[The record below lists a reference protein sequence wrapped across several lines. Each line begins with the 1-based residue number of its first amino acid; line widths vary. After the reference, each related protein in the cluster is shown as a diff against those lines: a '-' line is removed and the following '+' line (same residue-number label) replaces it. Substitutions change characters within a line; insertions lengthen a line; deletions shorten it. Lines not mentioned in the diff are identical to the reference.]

1 MTEKT
6 LSKFILPLL
15 SALVATTPLAID
27 LYLPAFVAISSYF
40 NTDMAQVQLSL
51 SSYLAGY
58 ALGMM
63 LFGPLIDQKGRRLF
77 ALFGLLGFGLC
88 SFLLTVTQSID
99 AFIVLRFAQAF
110 FGSAVTVVVPG
121 IIRYMYQEN
130 TAKGMSY
137 VSMIMMLA
145 PLLAPSIGSVLMIT
159 WHWHA
164 IFYALTIY
172 AGVLFVLAYFYL
184 KEVPI
189 HPSKI
194 KGLALFFSNY
204 RIVLT
209 NKKARFDIVISM
221 LASFAFFCFL
231 TKVSA
236 IYMAHFKVSET
247 LFGVLFAFNVLALM
261 LGNFINTRLVPKF
274 GSRKMLN
281 IGLAIS
287 FIAVTCLILVSVF
300 THNVY
305 LVAAF
310 IAPLMMSLGIMAT
323 NADALIL
330 INFKKKSGTATAVI
344 GTLRFGSGAFAGPI
358 LAFIPLP
365 PSIGFAVAMAMAVS
379 GILICQ
385 LKQLKF
391 GH

>member
-1 MTEKT
+1 MTDKI
-6 LSKFILPLL
+6 LSKSILPLL

-27 LYLPAFVAISSYF
+27 LYLPAFVAISAYF
-40 NTDMAQVQLSL
+40 DTNMANVQLSL

-58 ALGMM
+58 AIGMM
-63 LFGPLIDQKGRRLF
+63 LFGPLIDQNGRRLF
-77 ALFGLLGFGLC
+77 ALFGLIGFALC
-88 SFLLTVTQSID
+88 SFLLTVTKSID
-99 AFIVLRFAQAF
+99 TFIALRFAQAF

-121 IIRYMYQEN
+121 IIRHMYQEN
-130 TAKGMSY
+130 TVKGMSY

-164 IFYALTIY
+164 IFYALTLY
-172 AGVLFVLAYFYL
+172 ALVLFTLAYFFL
-184 KEVPI
+184 QEVPI
-189 HPSKI
+189 HPSKLR
-194 KGLALFFSNY
+194 GAALFLSNY

-209 NKKARFDIVISM
+209 NHKARFDIVISM

-247 LFGVLFAFNVLALM
+247 EFGVLFAFNVLALM
-261 LGNFINTRLVPKF
+261 LGNFINTRLVPRF

-281 IGLAIS
+281 LGLMVS
-287 FIAVTCLILVSVF
+287 FVSVTCLIFVSTF
-300 THNVY
+300 TENVY

-344 GTLRFGSGAFAGPI
+344 GTLRFGSGALAGPI

-365 PSIGFAVAMAMAVS
+365 PSTGFAVAMAIALS

>member
-1 MTEKT
+1 MTDKI
-6 LSKFILPLL
+6 LSKSILPLL

-27 LYLPAFVAISSYF
+27 LYLPAFVAISAYF
-40 NTDMAQVQLSL
+40 DTNMANVQLSL

-58 ALGMM
+58 AIGMM

-77 ALFGLLGFGLC
+77 ALFGLLGFALC
-88 SFLLTVTQSID
+88 SFLLTVTKSID
-99 AFIVLRFAQAF
+99 TFIALRFAQAF

-121 IIRYMYQEN
+121 IIRHMYQEN

-164 IFYALTIY
+164 IFYALTLY
-172 AGVLFVLAYFYL
+172 ALVLFTLAYFFL
-184 KEVPI
+184 QEVPI
-189 HPSKI
+189 HPSKLR
-194 KGLALFFSNY
+194 GAALFLSNY

-209 NKKARFDIVISM
+209 NHKARFDIVISM

-236 IYMAHFKVSET
+236 IYMEHFKVSESE
-247 LFGVLFAFNVLALM
+247 FGVLFAFNVLALM
-261 LGNFINTRLVPKF
+261 LGNFINTRLVPRF

-281 IGLAIS
+281 LGLMVS
-287 FIAVTCLILVSVF
+287 FVSVTCLIFVSTF
-300 THNVY
+300 TENVY

-310 IAPLMMSLGIMAT
+310 IAPLMMSLGIMVT

-344 GTLRFGSGAFAGPI
+344 GTLRFGSGALAGPI

-365 PSIGFAVAMAMAVS
+365 PSTGFAVAMAIAVS

-385 LKQLKF
+385 LKQLKY

>member
-1 MTEKT
+1 MTDKI
-6 LSKFILPLL
+6 LSKSILPLL

-27 LYLPAFVAISSYF
+27 LYLPAFVAISAYF
-40 NTDMAQVQLSL
+40 DTNMANVQLSL

-58 ALGMM
+58 AIGMM

-77 ALFGLLGFGLC
+77 ALFGLLGFALC
-88 SFLLTVTQSID
+88 SFLLTVTKSID
-99 AFIVLRFAQAF
+99 TFIALRFAQAF

-121 IIRYMYQEN
+121 IIRHMYQEN

-159 WHWHA
+159 WHWQA
-164 IFYALTIY
+164 IFYALTLY
-172 AGVLFVLAYFYL
+172 ALVLFSFTYFFL

-189 HPSKI
+189 HPSKLR
-194 KGLALFFSNY
+194 GSALFLSNY

-209 NKKARFDIVISM
+209 NHKARFDIVISM

-247 LFGVLFAFNVLALM
+247 EFGVLFAFNVLALM
-261 LGNFINTRLVPKF
+261 LGNFINTRLVPRF

-281 IGLAIS
+281 LGLMVS
-287 FIAVTCLILVSVF
+287 FVSVTCLIFVSTF
-300 THNVY
+300 SESVY

-344 GTLRFGSGAFAGPI
+344 GTLRFGSGALAGPI

-365 PSIGFAVAMAMAVS
+365 PSTGFAVAMAIAVS

-385 LKQLKF
+385 LKQLKL

>member
-1 MTEKT
+1 MTDKI
-6 LSKFILPLL
+6 LSKSILPLL

-27 LYLPAFVAISSYF
+27 LYLPAFVAISAYF
-40 NTDMAQVQLSL
+40 DTNMANVQLSL

-58 ALGMM
+58 AIGMM

-77 ALFGLLGFGLC
+77 ALFGLLGFALC
-88 SFLLTVTQSID
+88 SFLLTVTKSID
-99 AFIVLRFAQAF
+99 TFIALRFTQAF

-121 IIRYMYQEN
+121 IIRHMYQEN

-164 IFYALTIY
+164 IFYALTLY
-172 AGVLFVLAYFYL
+172 ALVLFTLAYFYL
-184 KEVPI
+184 QEVPI
-189 HPSKI
+189 HPSKLR
-194 KGLALFFSNY
+194 GAALFLSNY

-209 NKKARFDIVISM
+209 NHKARFDIVISM

-247 LFGVLFAFNVLALM
+247 EFGVLFAFNVLALM
-261 LGNFINTRLVPKF
+261 LGNFINTRLVPRF

-281 IGLAIS
+281 LGLLVS
-287 FIAVTCLILVSVF
+287 FVSVTCLIFVSTF
-300 THNVY
+300 TDNVY
-305 LVAAF
+305 LVATF

-344 GTLRFGSGAFAGPI
+344 GTLRFGSGALAGPI

-365 PSIGFAVAMAMAVS
+365 PSTGFAVAMAIAVS
-379 GILICQ
+379 VILICQ
-385 LKQLKF
+385 LKQLKY